1 MLGNLGQYFEIVKA
15 KVQQDPA
22 IAQTDPKK
30 ISLINSKDSHIR
42 ELEARL
48 NFLVMYATSASL
60 RLNKDHLKQIYGM
73 ASASPIKNDVLIF
86 FQWLQS
92 ASRSAK
98 RQSGGLLDM
107 DEVGNFLF
115 ESIDNNSF
123 NFKTL
128 PVEGFDFL
136 GQFWF
141 SVNEAKGFIANPQ
154 KIQSSITTN
163 DDEFE
168 AGSKKTR
175 TGRIQE
181 EVDNPPFVI
190 LATPDAME
198 KS

>member
-1 MLGNLGQYFEIVKA
+1 
-15 KVQQDPA
+15 
-22 IAQTDPKK
+22 
-30 ISLINSKDSHIR
+30 
-42 ELEARL
+42 
-48 NFLVMYATSASL
+48 
-60 RLNKDHLKQIYGM
+60 
-73 ASASPIKNDVLIF
+73 
-86 FQWLQS
+86 
-92 ASRSAK
+92 
-98 RQSGGLLDM
+98 M

-115 ESIDNNSF
+115 EAIDNNSF

-154 KIQSSITTN
+154 KIQSNITTH

-181 EVDNPPFVI
+181 EVENPPFVI